1 MPRPIEDPGEAAEL
15 AVFARKSQSLAAAA
29 AEGLPGKFESLRL
42 GGLRATIATADQFG
56 FLNTIEGVTDQS
68 VAFLPDMLMRFADPH
83 RTTII
88 ASQPSRELV
97 HQLRCEGYTLTA
109 ARPIAYLSQNTGLRA
124 GELEVAGWLVREVST
139 KDQATLFMK
148 LLEAGYAATS
158 AVADLIRAEHGLP
171 SIRRFIAWRNKQPLA
186 AAALSIHA
194 TGAVLGGACTL
205 STARGAGAQSALL
218 AHRLRLAEGLNIQLA
233 AATAAPGSPSIRNL
247 AKLGFTIVERS
258 AWRRR

>member
-1 MPRPIEDPGEAAEL
+1 MHAIEDPVEAAEL

-29 AEGLPGKFESLRL
+29 AEGLPGKFESHRL
-42 GGLRATIATADQFG
+42 GGLKATIATADQFD

-68 VAFLPDMLMRFADPH
+68 VAFVPDLQMRFANPQ

-88 ASQPSRELV
+88 ATHPSQELV
-97 HQLRCEGYTLTA
+97 HQLRNQGYEPTA
-109 ARPIAYLSQNTGLRA
+109 PRPIAYLSQNDDFRA
-124 GELEVAGWLVREVST
+124 GKLDVAGWQVHEVST
-139 KDQATLFMK
+139 KDEATLFMEI
-148 LLEAGYAATS
+148 LEAGYAATS
-158 AVADLIRAEHGLP
+158 AVAALIRAEHALP
-171 SIRRFIAWRNKQPLA
+171 SIRRFIARRDNQPLA
-186 AAALSIHA
+186 AAAMSIHA

-218 AHRLRLAEGLNIQLA
+218 SHRLRLAESLNIQLS

-247 AKLGFTIVERS
+247 AKLGFTIVERT

>member
-1 MPRPIEDPGEAAEL
+1 MPRPIEDPTEAAEL

-29 AEGLPGKFESLRL
+29 AEGLPGTFESHRL
-42 GGLRATIATADQFG
+42 GGLRATIATEDQFG

-68 VAFLPDMLMRFADPH
+68 VALLPDLLMRFADPQ

-88 ASQPSRELV
+88 ASYPSPELA
-97 HQLRCEGYTLTA
+97 HQLRNEGYAPTA
-109 ARPIAYLSQNTGLRA
+109 ARPIAYLSQNADFRA
-124 GELEVAGWLVREVST
+124 WEPESAGWVVREVST
-139 KDQATLFMK
+139 KDQATLFME

-158 AVADLIRAEHGLP
+158 AVADLIRAEHALP
-171 SIRRFIAWRNKQPLA
+171 LVRRFIAWRNSQPLA
-186 AAALSIHA
+186 AAAMSIHA

-205 STARGAGAQSALL
+205 STARGTGAQSALL

-247 AKLGFTIVERS
+247 AKLGFTIVERT